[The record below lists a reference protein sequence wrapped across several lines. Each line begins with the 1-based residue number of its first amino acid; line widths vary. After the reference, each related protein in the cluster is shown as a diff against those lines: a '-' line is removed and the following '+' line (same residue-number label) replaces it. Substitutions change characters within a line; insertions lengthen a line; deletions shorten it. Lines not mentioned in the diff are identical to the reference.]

1 MTSGIDDN
9 SVLYFKTLL
18 NKKVSKA
25 IYNIDFQIIERI
37 LRLIE
42 NFQLMLVLVY
52 EDLDENLQISV
63 WFIML

>member
-1 MTSGIDDN
+1 MT
-9 SVLYFKTLL
+9 TLFFISKPCSI
-18 NKKVSKA
+18 KKVSKA